1 MAYLSGRFQTSLS
14 RAARLFSDQVQVVIV
29 RPEAVSTYID
39 LYRSKSPL
47 WLVIGVADFLFSLFA
62 AT

>member
-1 MAYLSGRFQTSLS
+1 MAYLSGRFQISLS
-14 RAARLFSDQVQVVIV
+14 GAARLFSDQVQVVIV
-29 RPEAVSTYID
+29 RPEAVITYID
-39 LYRSKSPL
+39 LYRSKSLL